1 MECYTVVE
9 VPSPGA
15 ANPEQFLVALESK
28 SRGKR
33 RGGKLEEL
41 WRERKV
47 GRDTFLE
54 LKGGGWITNKRLP
67 LNLFFV

>member
-1 MECYTVVE
+1 MKCSIVVE

-28 SRGKR
+28 SRVKR

-41 WRERKV
+41 WGGRED

-54 LKGGGWITNKRLP
+54 LKGGGWITNKRLL